1 MMHLISEAITNWLE
15 QEGVVSSKEYELYAY
30 AAYSFLFGILPII
43 IVFLLGLCF
52 GMIQEGIV
60 LILPFMLLRKFCG
73 GYHLNSL
80 VACIIFSTILL
91 TVALGAVKVITFLG
105 ATSLLTVLVFLCV
118 IILFV
123 FSPVENNARKL
134 SENEK
139 RVFRKISRA
148 LACATLS
155 IYLLSKIALSE
166 RYTVPI
172 GVGII
177 LVAFLMIPCI
187 PAKIIS
193 FTREM
198 SKHY

>member
-1 MMHLISEAITNWLE
+1 MMRIISEAITNWLE
-15 QEGVVSSKEYELYAY
+15 QEGMVSSKEYELYVY

-43 IVFLLGLCF
+43 IVLLLGLCF
-52 GMIQEGIV
+52 GMIQEGII

-73 GYHLNSL
+73 GYHLSSL

-118 IILFV
+118 LILFA

-134 SENEK
+134 SVNEK
-139 RVFRKISRA
+139 RTFRKISRT
-148 LACATLS
+148 LACATLV
-155 IYLLSKIALSE
+155 IYLLSNIALSE
-166 RYTVPI
+166 SYTVPI
-172 GVGII
+172 GDGIM

-187 PAKIIS
+187 PAKITS
-193 FTREM
+193 FTHEI
-198 SKHY
+198 